1 MDHIVIEKVNE
12 ERYPQMLDFVCQ
24 QYMPRERMSVTSGLN
39 LLPFDYLRDHLLNW
53 LSQNVSLS
61 AVDQRTDQIVG
72 ISINSVVKKTD
83 IKKEDIDWPFFELK
97 AIVTALVGLEKNYD
111 ICEKTES
118 DEGLKLELLGVH
130 CDYGGRG
137 LAQRLTLQTIQLARS
152 NECGFVV
159 SNPTSP
165 MTFHIFPKVGFS
177 LIERRKLLDHYVDG
191 KIAFPSAQPDDFYGL
206 VVMKL

>member
-1 MDHIVIEKVNE
+1 MDHIVIEKVDEGRN
-12 ERYPQMLDFVCQ
+12 PQMLDFVRQ
-24 QYMPRERMSVTSGLN
+24 QYMPRERMSVTSGLH

-53 LSQNVSLS
+53 LLKNVSLS
-61 AVDQRTDQIVG
+61 AIDQRTDQIVG
-72 ISINSVVKKTD
+72 ISINSIVKKTD

-97 AIVTALVGLEKNYD
+97 AVVTTLMGLEENYD
-111 ICEKTES
+111 IFEKTGS

-130 CDYGGRG
+130 SDYGGLG
-137 LAQRLTLQTIQLARS
+137 IAQRLTLQTIQLARS
-152 NECGFVV
+152 KNCGFVV

-177 LIERRKLLDHYVDG
+177 MIERRKLMDHYVDEQ
-191 KIAFPSAQPDDFYGL
+191 IAFPSAQPDDFYGL